1 MTREVEQTMQI
12 AVCDDEKNV
21 RELLADKI
29 RSLFPS
35 AELALY
41 PSGEELL
48 AADTPTDILL
58 LDIQMPGKDGMQ
70 TAREFRAKNR
80 QAAIIFV
87 TALEEYVFQ
96 AFDVEAFHYLVKPF
110 DDDKFASVLQTAV
123 NRRLEKSVNAT
134 ASLVITKGGEHITVN
149 PQEIIY
155 AEVFDRKIILH
166 TLQDEIEYY
175 GKMKELEKKVGEDF
189 YRPHRAYL
197 VNMNY
202 IRKIR
207 CHSNLSVKGTGAHG
221 KTELSG
227 FRQMLSALYP
237 QERNGRRC
245 TMNCSGQSC
254 PIWRQLLRWQLRDF
268 FMPGLQSRFCKIRG
282 GYTALAQYI
291 LGSCLYF
298 IFLQFVWIIT

>member
-1 MTREVEQTMQI
+1 MQI

-48 AADTPTDILL
+48 LADTPTDILL

-110 DDDKFASVLQTAV
+110 DDDKFANVLQTAV
-123 NRRLEKSVNAT
+123 KRLAEKRVQTA

-149 PQEIIY
+149 PQEIMY

-175 GKMKELEKKVGEDF
+175 GKMKELEKKWERI

-202 IRKIR
+202 IRKYDVTTIYLEKGRVLMAKQNYQDFVKCYLRFIR
-207 CHSNLSVKGTGAHG
+207 RKGT
-221 KTELSG
+221 E
-227 FRQMLSALYP
+227 
-237 QERNGRRC
+237 N
-245 TMNCSGQSC
+245 
-254 PIWRQLLRWQLRDF
+254 D
-268 FMPGLQSRFCKIRG
+268 
-282 GYTALAQYI
+282 AQ
-291 LGSCLYF
+291 
-298 IFLQFVWIIT
+298 